1 MTKYCKNCK
10 QKLDDHMK
18 FCPVCGTK
26 IEEWESVINM
36 DAGEYPKGIQ
46 KKKRAKNYIIIIFA
60 SIIIIILALVFVR
73 LRNGKQEEIKTGD
86 WTVTDLGNLWMFE
99 KENIDVYDSTG
110 EAKFKAYFRYY
121 WGDRI
126 ESRSVEFHLSDNG
139 QSVNLNSSDSEV
151 SYCVTVND
159 KQFLGIVFPIKEMT
173 GGVASSD
180 DIVLSSFASEYVEKV
195 FTGEVNE
202 LAFTIGDEYKFE
214 VSLNEDVQSLY
225 EKIKSG
231 H

>member
-1 MTKYCKNCK
+1 
-10 QKLDDHMK
+10 MK

-26 IEEWESVINM
+26 IQELESFTNM
-36 DAGEYPKGIQ
+36 DTGKYPKGIQ
-46 KKKRAKNYIIIIFA
+46 KKKRGKNYIIIIFA
-60 SIIIIILALVFVR
+60 CIIIIILAFVFAC
-73 LRNGKQEEIKTGD
+73 LQNKKQKEIKIGD
-86 WTVTDLGNLWMFE
+86 WTVTELENLWMFE

-121 WGDRI
+121 WADRI
-126 ESRSVEFHLSDNG
+126 ASRSVELHLFDNEH
-139 QSVNLNSSDSEV
+139 SVNLNSSDSEV
-151 SYCVTVND
+151 SYYVTIND
-159 KQFLGIVFPIKEMT
+159 KQFLGIVFPIEEMT

-202 LAFTIGDEYKFE
+202 LAFTIGDEYKFKISPDEE
-214 VSLNEDVQSLY
+214 VRSLY